1 MGTVWIVIIDI
12 LIALFC
18 IFGMSGIWLIVK
30 HHRFVVPFTD
40 KMIEQGVIE
49 PSMRKQLLFS
59 DGFSSYFTAIALN
72 ALCILGAYFARPS
85 GIIVYLAFIVIS
97 LLFFRPSPDRYSW
110 GPLNIEE
117 YVRLHS
123 VCMDKEKFD
132 EAEFNVFQ

>member
-1 MGTVWIVIIDI
+1 MSTVWIIIIDI
-12 LIALFC
+12 LIAILCF
-18 IFGMSGIWLIVK
+18 FGMSGVWLVVK

-49 PSMRKQLLFS
+49 PSMRKQLLFTE
-59 DGFSSYFTAIALN
+59 GFSSYFTTITIH
-72 ALCILGAYFARPS
+72 ALCIVGAYFARPS

-97 LLFFRPSPDRYSW
+97 LLFFRPSYDRYSW
-110 GPLNIEE
+110 SPLNIEK

-132 EAEFNVFQ
+132 KAEFNLF